1 MAAHKAKINP
11 LTTGIVILFLLLFL
25 YGLYLLSNTEFDSQ
39 GTKIFL
45 LLFVSA
51 FTLVLVI
58 SLLQKFIQYIVQRDG
73 ILIRSLISSNIKIP
87 YQDLKTVKW
96 LDENEAWEIWNNFHE
111 EEMNI
116 RSELDLSKYFGYLGR
131 HKKMTRYCTLQ
142 PIYSEVSTGNE
153 RNIVDHN
160 TYILGDY
167 VLVAD
172 NYDLTILISPQN
184 VVGFLKDLKN
194 HYPGIEIPENKQ
206 LY

>member
-116 RSELDLSKYFGYLGR
+116 RSELDLSLI
-131 HKKMTRYCTLQ
+131 HISEPTRPY
-142 PIYSEVSTGNE
+142 
-153 RNIVDHN
+153 
-160 TYILGDY
+160 
-167 VLVAD
+167 
-172 NYDLTILISPQN
+172 
-184 VVGFLKDLKN
+184 
-194 HYPGIEIPENKQ
+194 
-206 LY
+206 